1 MRFVMSD
8 TTTLLCTAL
17 HYSRLLQGT
26 MHNAAGN
33 WVGGTM
39 LNAIE
44 CSAVQSLTGA
54 RKLLELWS
62 DLVTIEWPEEEKL
75 I

>member
-1 MRFVMSD
+1 
-8 TTTLLCTAL
+8 
-17 HYSRLLQGT
+17 

-44 CSAVQSLTGA
+44 CSAVQSLSGA